1 MTNAAALSLGP
12 VWHQPPVPR
21 TGGCT
26 FWPDGVHLTS
36 LIQGLLARGGRLAT
50 DLQNF
55 RRELVALLP
64 RLRRFARTL
73 AQSAADADDLVQT
86 VCERA
91 IRRVD
96 QWQDGSRLDSWLF
109 TMMRNLWISE
119 IRSRRVRLGEGHVDA
134 AEADELHTKVAGDDQ
149 MYGGQIM
156 AMVRSLPEGYATTL
170 LLVAVE
176 GWSYQEAADL
186 MEVPIGTVMSRMSKA
201 RQLMKDKLGV
211 KAA

>member
-1 MTNAAALSLGP
+1 MTHAATLSLGP

-26 FWPDGVHLTS
+26 FLRNGVHLTS
-36 LIQGLLARGGRLAT
+36 LIQGMMAWGGRLTT
-50 DLQNF
+50 DLQGF
-55 RRELVALLP
+55 RRELIALLP

-91 IRRVD
+91 IRRAD
-96 QWQDGSRLDSWLF
+96 QWQDGTRLDSWLF

-119 IRSRRVRLGEGHVDA
+119 LRSRKVRLGEGHVEA
-134 AEADELHTKVAGDDQ
+134 SEADELHTKVAGDDQ

-156 AMVRSLPEGYATTL
+156 AMVRSLPDGYATTL

>member
-1 MTNAAALSLGP
+1 MTHAATFSLGP
-12 VWHQPPVPR
+12 VWHQPPVNR

-26 FWPDGVHLTS
+26 FLRNRVHVTS
-36 LIQGLLARGGRLAT
+36 LVQGMAAWGGRLTT
-50 DLQNF
+50 DLQGF
-55 RRELVALLP
+55 RRDLIALLP

-86 VCERA
+86 ACERA
-91 IRRVD
+91 IRRID
-96 QWQDGSRLDSWLF
+96 QWQEGTRLDSWLF

-119 IRSRRVRLGEGHVDA
+119 LRSRKVRLGEGHVEA
-134 AEADELHTKVAGDDQ
+134 SEADELHTKVAGDDQ

>member
-1 MTNAAALSLGP
+1 MTNAATFSLGP

-26 FWPDGVHLTS
+26 FLPDGVHLAS
-36 LIQGLLARGGRLAT
+36 LIQNLLVRGGRLAT

-86 VCERA
+86 VCERS
-91 IRRVD
+91 IRRAD

-156 AMVRSLPEGYATTL
+156 AMVRSLPDGYATTL